1 MRWETHGNQ
10 RNENCF
16 SRQVKSTR
24 EEHIDFRNFLPH
36 REPLLMVSRLVKIE
50 ADSVH
55 TEFKVNGNCVF
66 VTQGKLSETGLIENA
81 AQTCSAIVGQSYFD
95 KDDLDGKGNKL
106 VGYISAIKK
115 VELFNLPLEGDTI
128 STKAALI
135 SRFDT
140 GSVTICSIECSTFNN
155 RELIVACTLNFLIH
169 EVE

>member
-1 MRWETHGNQ
+1 M
-10 RNENCF
+10 
-16 SRQVKSTR
+16 KSTR
-24 EEHIDFRNFLPH
+24 EEHIDFKNFLPH
-36 REPLLMVSRLVKIE
+36 REPLLMVRRLVKID

-55 TEFKVNGNCVF
+55 SEFTVTADCVF
-66 VTQGKLSETGLIENA
+66 VSKGILSETGLIENA

-115 VELFNLPLEGDTI
+115 VELFNLPKEGETI

-140 GSVTICSIECSTFNN
+140 GSITICSIECSTFNN
-155 RELIVACTLNFLIH
+155 HELIVACTLNFLIH
-169 EVE
+169 EV